1 MIDREVT
8 QIEPQLDRLE
18 FKIDSL
24 TLDVRELQSTLQSI
38 GLLPLEFP
46 LYVVTPE
53 TIEDEVA

>member
-8 QIEPQLDRLE
+8 QIESQLDRLE

-24 TLDVRELQSTLQSI
+24 TLDMRELRER
-38 GLLPLEFP
+38 LLPLVFP